1 MKAWAQKKEK
11 SMSGNEKFE
20 ETQVKERICRQYGV
34 ALGLAI
40 LKIADRI
47 HSDPKNK
54 WSYEKCSRKAIRWV
68 FDTFPREQLQ
78 DLQNN
83 K

>member
-1 MKAWAQKKEK
+1 
-11 SMSGNEKFE
+11 MSQSQFE
-20 ETQVKERICRQYGV
+20 ETQVQERICRQYGL

-40 LKIADRI
+40 IKVADKIQ
-47 HSDPKNK
+47 SDNNSK

-68 FDTFPREQLQ
+68 FDTFTREQIA

-83 K
+83 

>member
-1 MKAWAQKKEK
+1 MFQ
-11 SMSGNEKFE
+11 SKFE
-20 ETQVKERICRQYGV
+20 ETQIKERICHQYGL

-40 LKIADRI
+40 IKVADKI
-47 HSDPKNK
+47 HTSNSKL
-54 WSYEKCSRKAIRWV
+54 SYAQCSRKAIRWV
-68 FDTFPREQLQ
+68 FDTFTRERLQ

>member
-1 MKAWAQKKEK
+1 
-11 SMSGNEKFE
+11 MSQSQFE
-20 ETQVKERICRQYGV
+20 ETQIQERICHQYGL

-40 LKIADRI
+40 IKIADKI
-47 HSDPKNK
+47 HSDPKHK